1 VDRVDNLKKLIA
13 SIPHKA
19 RPVELNREW
28 DDVRKIC
35 RG

>member
-1 VDRVDNLKKLIA
+1 VA
-13 SIPHKA
+13 SIPHKT
-19 RPVELNREW
+19 RPVQLNREW